1 MAVKK
6 PTKPSEG
13 YVQLKQDLKAGTL
26 GTLYVFYGQESY
38 LREHYLGQ
46 VRKALIDDSFVDFN
60 YHAVD
65 GKGLSMEALTDLV
78 EGMPMM
84 AERTLVVV
92 NDLDVFKLGESQR
105 QQFMDLIADFPDYCC
120 LILVYDAIEYKPNK
134 TMKKL
139 CKAMTD
145 YAQGVEFRPADSG
158 ELLPW
163 IARRFRALDKDIDRM
178 TAEHLIFLCGGLM
191 TGLVPEIAK
200 IAAYAKGKSITKADI
215 DAVADPVLSAEI
227 FRLSDGVISGDI
239 DRAGVILGDLLKLQ
253 NEPIVI
259 VAALGSQLRRL
270 HTARLALDTGH
281 DKGWLM
287 ELWHMKSDYPAK
299 LLMASAK
306 KTTAQWCADGVK
318 MCQVLDRRLKS
329 EPGIDDEG
337 ELKQLII
344 WLGAQ
349 KK

>member
-6 PTKPSEG
+6 PTKPNAG
-13 YVQLKQDLKAGTL
+13 YIQFKQDLKEGTL
-26 GTLYVFYGQESY
+26 GNLYLFHGQESY

-46 VRKALIDDSFVDFN
+46 VRKALVDDTFVDFN
-60 YHAVD
+60 YHSVE

-92 NDLDVFKLGESQR
+92 SDLDLFKLGESQR
-105 QQFMDLIADFPDYCC
+105 QQFMELIVDFPDYCC
-120 LILVYDAIEYKPNK
+120 LVLVYDTVDYKPNK

-139 CKAMTD
+139 YKAITD
-145 YAQGVEFRPADSG
+145 HVATVEFRPADSG

-200 IAAYAKGKSITKADI
+200 IAAYAKDRAITIADI

-239 DRAGVILGDLLKLQ
+239 DRAGTILGDLLKMQ
-253 NEPIVI
+253 TEPIAI

-287 ELWHMKSDYPAK
+287 ELWNMKSDYPAK

-306 KTTAQWCADGVK
+306 KTTAQWCSDGVK

-329 EPGIDDEG
+329 EPGIDDEA
-337 ELKQLII
+337 ELKLLIV